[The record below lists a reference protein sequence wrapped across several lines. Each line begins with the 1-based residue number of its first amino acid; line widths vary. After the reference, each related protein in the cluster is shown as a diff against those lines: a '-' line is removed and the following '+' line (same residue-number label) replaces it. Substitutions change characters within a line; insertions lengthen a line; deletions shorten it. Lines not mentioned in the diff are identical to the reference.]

1 MELNQFKDLLAGG
14 KLNRRQVNQI
24 LASVG
29 IATVS
34 VPLTGN
40 LAQAATNLYLFTWA
54 VYDSPELHPAY
65 IEQYGA
71 TPHVGLFADN
81 DEALTKLQAG
91 FKSDISVPTSFMV
104 GRYRDSGLLQPIDPS
119 RIDAWDDLF
128 QELKTINGMIV
139 DGKHWAVPWAWGNSS
154 IIFRPDVAPEYSG
167 LENNS
172 WSILWDPK
180 YSGRLSQRDSV
191 DAVVLQCALLLGIED
206 PFYMSDE
213 DLQRVRTKMVEQREL
228 LRYYWSSDSDMEQ
241 AFAGGELI
249 AAYAW
254 NSSYARLLKEGIN
267 VEWMIPKEG
276 VLTWCDVQV
285 LLNSG
290 SASDDEKYDYL
301 NATLTPEAGKFMIEE
316 FGFGSANVKAFDIAD
331 KTLMEEFGY
340 TDPKSLIAGSY
351 LFDTFDPT
359 VREKANTMF
368 EEVKAGF

>member
-119 RIDAWDDLF
+119 RIDAWDDLRNNF
-128 QELKTINGMIV
+128 L
-139 DGKHWAVPWAWGNSS
+139 
-154 IIFRPDVAPEYSG
+154 SG
-167 LENNS
+167 L
-172 WSILWDPK
+172 K
-180 YSGRLSQRDSV
+180 VRDEGAGTCV
-191 DAVVLQCALLLGIED
+191 KVIWVVSKLG
-206 PFYMSDE
+206 
-213 DLQRVRTKMVEQREL
+213 
-228 LRYYWSSDSDMEQ
+228 
-241 AFAGGELI
+241 
-249 AAYAW
+249 
-254 NSSYARLLKEGIN
+254 
-267 VEWMIPKEG
+267 
-276 VLTWCDVQV
+276 LTT
-285 LLNSG
+285 S
-290 SASDDEKYDYL
+290 
-301 NATLTPEAGKFMIEE
+301 
-316 FGFGSANVKAFDIAD
+316 
-331 KTLMEEFGY
+331 
-340 TDPKSLIAGSY
+340 
-351 LFDTFDPT
+351 
-359 VREKANTMF
+359 
-368 EEVKAGF
+368 